1 MMALVLRGREGGGWL
16 RGHEG
21 CPAALQAPAE
31 EEASGKAGGPQV
43 GGPQKKNKYS
53 LPRHNSMKSSRK
65 KCPPKWRHSAK
76 NGSFSEKSEFW
87 LPKASRNVFLQFKF
101 LTWFELW
108 TGGWLALRTK
118 VGPKER
124 PFREKSIRSLK
135 ERIKI
140 PAPEEHKNLTLETTV
155 SREKNASPA
164 VRRNGPKTVT
174 FGILSQKKNTSVS

>member
-1 MMALVLRGREGGGWL
+1 MALFFEGGRGDGSEGMRGAQRHCRLRRRRRPPARRGVLRWVVL
-16 RGHEG
+16 
-21 CPAALQAPAE
+21 
-31 EEASGKAGGPQV
+31 
-43 GGPQKKNKYS
+43 KKNKYS

-155 SREKNASPA
+155 SREKNVSPA

-174 FGILSQKKNTSVS
+174 FGILST